1 MKWKSNNRKS
11 QSLLQLALFAGILLF
26 VNILAN
32 VRIGNVALYNYLDLT
47 EEKRFTLTNATRSL
61 LGKLDEVVYVNVM
74 LEGDFPAG
82 FKRLQT
88 ATREILEDFRS
99 ESGFIEYGFEDPAPD
114 NLSVKEINA
123 RRKQLSDEGIIPV
136 NLRVK
141 SKDGASEQLIYP
153 YAVIFYKGRQHVINL
168 LENEI
173 PGVPKE
179 VILNNSIGL
188 LEYKLANAIQKLQ
201 SAQRPVVMY
210 TTGHGELQELETAD
224 LDKNLRQFYEVGRL
238 HLDSV
243 VNIGTEA
250 AALII
255 AKPRYAF
262 SEKDNFKLDQYVMNG
277 GKVLWL
283 LDWLRVDLDSLR
295 GREQYFPVEYPL
307 NLGDLL
313 FNYGARIQPNLV
325 LDFQCSRIP
334 LATGFA
340 GNAPQFDYFKYPY
353 HVVVTPNSKHPVAK
367 NLGALNLLYPHTID
381 TTVVTKTP
389 VQKTVLLTSSNNS
402 MFQYLPMGM
411 DFEFLRYDLQPE
423 KFDKGPQPLAVLLE
437 GEFPSMYEN
446 RLSAEMLA
454 NLQKLKMEYKP
465 LSAPTRM
472 IVVSD
477 GDIARNKVNWRDESF
492 SPLGYNEFEK
502 YQFANKDFLINA
514 IEYLLDENGV
524 IEARGKEVKLRLL
537 DTAKASAE
545 KTKWQVVN
553 IALPLVFMGLFGVI
567 YHWRRK
573 RKYAK

>member
-1 MKWKSNNRKS
+1 MNWKTNNRKS

-32 VRIGNVALYNYLDLT
+32 VRIGNFALYNYLDLT
-47 EEKRFTLTNATRSL
+47 EEKRFTLTNATRNL
-61 LGKLDEVVYVNVM
+61 LGGLDDVVYVNVM
-74 LEGDFPAG
+74 LEGEFPAG

-88 ATREILEDFRS
+88 ATRELLEDFRA
-99 ESGFIEYGFEDPAPD
+99 ESGYIEYGFEDPAPD
-114 NLSVKEINA
+114 NLSVKEINQ
-123 RRKQLSDEGIIPV
+123 RRKQLSEEGIIPV

-141 SKDGASEQLIYP
+141 SKDGTSEQLIYP
-153 YAVIFYKGRQHVINL
+153 YAVIYFKGRQQIVNL

-179 VILNNSIGL
+179 VILNNAIGL

-201 SAQRPVVMY
+201 SAQRPVLLY

-224 LDKNLRQFYEVGRL
+224 LDKNLRQFYEVGRI

-243 VNIGTEA
+243 VAIGQEA
-250 AALII
+250 AALIV
-255 AKPRYAF
+255 AKPRFAF

-277 GKVLWL
+277 GRVLWL
-283 LDWLRVDLDSLR
+283 LDVLRVDLDSLR
-295 GREQYFPVEYPL
+295 GREQYFPTEYNL
-307 NLGDLL
+307 NLADLL
-313 FNYGARIQPNLV
+313 FNYGVRLQPNLV
-325 LDFQCSRIP
+325 LDYQCSRIP

-340 GNAPQFDYFKYPY
+340 GNAPQFDYFRYPY
-353 HVVVTPNSKHPVAK
+353 HVVVTPNSRHPVAK

-381 TTVVTKTP
+381 TAVVTKTP
-389 VQKTVLLTSSNNS
+389 VTKTVLLHSSNNS
-402 MFQYLPMGM
+402 RYQYLPIGM

-423 KFDKGPQPLAVLLE
+423 KFDKGPQPLALLLE
-437 GEFPSMYEN
+437 GEFSSMYEN
-446 RLSAEMLA
+446 RVSAEMLA
-454 NLQKLKMEYKP
+454 NLENLNMKYQ
-465 LSAPTRM
+465 SRSTPTRM

-477 GDIARNKVNWRDESF
+477 GDIARNKVNWREQSF
-492 SPLGYNEFEK
+492 SPLGYNDFEQ

-514 IEYLLDENGV
+514 VEYLLDENGV

-537 DTAKASAE
+537 DTAKAAAE
-545 KTKWQVVN
+545 KTKWQVIN
-553 IALPLVFMGLFGVI
+553 IAAPLVFMAIFGVL

>member
-32 VRIGNVALYNYLDLT
+32 VRIGNVSLYNYLDLT

-82 FKRLQT
+82 FKRVQT

-99 ESGFIEYGFEDPAPD
+99 ESGYIEYGFEDPAPD

-141 SKDGASEQLIYP
+141 SKDGTSEQLIYP

-210 TTGHGELQELETAD
+210 TAGHGELQELETAD
-224 LDKNLRQFYEVGRL
+224 LDKNLRQFYEVGRI

-243 VNIGTEA
+243 VSIGTEA

-295 GREQYFPVEYPL
+295 GREQYFPAEYPL

-313 FNYGARIQPNLV
+313 FNYGVRIQPNLV
-325 LDFQCSRIP
+325 LDYQCSRIP

-381 TTVVTKTP
+381 TTVETKTP
-389 VQKTVLLTSSNNS
+389 VQKTVLLTSSSWKAN
-402 MFQYLPMGM
+402 
-411 DFEFLRYDLQPE
+411 FLRCT
-423 KFDKGPQPLAVLLE
+423 KTAC
-437 GEFPSMYEN
+437 
-446 RLSAEMLA
+446 R
-454 NLQKLKMEYKP
+454 QKCW
-465 LSAPTRM
+465 PTCK
-472 IVVSD
+472 S
-477 GDIARNKVNWRDESF
+477 
-492 SPLGYNEFEK
+492 
-502 YQFANKDFLINA
+502 
-514 IEYLLDENGV
+514 
-524 IEARGKEVKLRLL
+524 
-537 DTAKASAE
+537 
-545 KTKWQVVN
+545 
-553 IALPLVFMGLFGVI
+553 
-567 YHWRRK
+567 
-573 RKYAK
+573 

>member
-1 MKWKSNNRKS
+1 MNWKSNSRKT
-11 QSLLQLALFAGILLF
+11 QSLLQLALFAGILVF

-32 VRIGNVALYNYLDLT
+32 VRFGNFALYNYIDLT
-47 EEKRFTLTNATRSL
+47 EEKRFTLTNASRNL
-61 LGKLDEVVYVNVM
+61 LDKLDDVVYVNVM
-74 LEGDFPAG
+74 LEGEFPAG

-99 ESGFIEYGFEDPAPD
+99 ESGYIEYGFEDPAPD
-114 NLSVKEINA
+114 NLSAKEINE
-123 RRKQLSDEGIIPV
+123 RRKQLSEEGIIPV

-141 SKDGASEQLIYP
+141 SKDGTSEQLIYP
-153 YAVIFYKGRQHVINL
+153 YAVIFYKGRQHIVNL

-201 SAQRPVVMY
+201 SAQRPVIMY
-210 TTGHGELQELETAD
+210 TTGHGELEELETAD
-224 LDKNLRQFYEVGRL
+224 LDKNLRQFYDVGRI

-243 VNIGTEA
+243 VSIGQEA

-262 SEKDNFKLDQYVMNG
+262 SEKDNFKIDQYVMNG
-277 GKVLWL
+277 GKILWL

-295 GREQYFPVEYPL
+295 GQNQYFPTDYPL
-307 NLGDLL
+307 NVGDLL
-313 FNYGARIQPNLV
+313 FNYGVRIQPNLV
-325 LDFQCSRIP
+325 LDYQCSRIP
-334 LATGFA
+334 LATGFV

-367 NLGALNLLYPHTID
+367 NLGALNLLYPSTID
-381 TTVVTKTP
+381 TSVVTKTP
-389 VQKTVLLTSSNNS
+389 VKKTILLNSSNNS
-402 MFQYLPMGM
+402 MFQYLPIGM

-423 KFDKGPQPLAVLLE
+423 KFNKGPQPLAMLVE
-437 GEFPSMYEN
+437 GEFPSLYEN
-446 RLSAEMLA
+446 RVSSEMLA
-454 NLQKLKMEYKP
+454 NLKKINLEFKTR
-465 LSAPTRM
+465 SAPTRM

-477 GDIARNKVNWRDESF
+477 GDIAKNKVNRRDQSY
-492 SPLGYNEFEK
+492 SPLGFNEFEQ

-514 IEYLLDENGV
+514 VEYLLDENGV
-524 IEARGKEVKLRLL
+524 IEARGKEVRLRLL

-545 KTKWQVVN
+545 KTRWQVVN
-553 IALPLVFMGLFGVI
+553 IVVPLVFMGLFGVF

-573 RKYAK
+573 RLYAK